1 MTELSGYLQRML
13 DTSTI
18 YSSGCD
24 WSKHFH
30 LKIMVRK
37 KETIFTCC
45 TLNYYLFY
53 AQLIIRK
60 ITNVF

>member
-24 WSKHFH
+24 WPKHFL

-37 KETIFTCC
+37 KKQYSHVVHWTTTYFTR
-45 TLNYYLFY
+45 NWS
-53 AQLIIRK
+53 
-60 ITNVF
+60 